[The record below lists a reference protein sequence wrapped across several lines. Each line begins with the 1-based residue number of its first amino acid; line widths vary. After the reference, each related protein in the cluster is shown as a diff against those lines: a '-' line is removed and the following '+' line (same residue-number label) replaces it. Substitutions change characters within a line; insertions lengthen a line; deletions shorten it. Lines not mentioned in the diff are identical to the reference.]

1 MTGKITMPADVFA
14 RRLAVERKA
23 ERERIAAKIEAR
35 FGEHPV
41 ADMVRRMRDK
51 RPVARAGGTPE
62 DFAKFRAS
70 IRDGVAP

>member
-35 FGEHPV
+35 FGAHPV
-41 ADMVRRMRDK
+41 AGMVRRMRDK
-51 RPVARAGGTPE
+51 RPAARAGGSPE
-62 DFAKFRAS
+62 AVKEFLAN
-70 IRDGVAP
+70 IRNGAPF